1 MGLQVLKTEAS
12 VFAEIQSGRRT
23 AIIVKNDRIWSTY
36 DELVFAE
43 CDKSENFTGRFVRLG
58 VGGSRF
64 GVDFGLQPAHQ
75 LLYLQALNK
84 KRQPVEIETATRVD
98 LETALKQTEA
108 NLRAPDVIKQRII
121 D

>member
-1 MGLQVLKTEAS
+1 MALQVLKTEAGM
-12 VFAEIQSGRRT
+12 FAEIQSGRIT

-43 CDKSENFTGRFVRLG
+43 CDKSEKFTGRFVRLG

-64 GVDFGLQPAHQ
+64 GEIFGLQPAHE
-75 LLYLQALNK
+75 LLYLRALDK
-84 KRQPVEIETATRVD
+84 QYEPIAVETATRD
-98 LETALKQTEA
+98 ALETAHKQTEA
-108 NLRAPDVIKQRII
+108 TLRAPDVIKQGLI